1 MRADEVEA
9 NLWFTPAKVLRRDR
23 RSRDREPNVVAT
35 TGLPILVGSDLRR
48 IRRASRV
55 IHIGLEYL
63 AVCSKFRDDVFI
75 GSLIPLYFLGPEETT
90 ATEEATASKNAL
102 RDDDMLP

>member
-23 RSRDREPNVVAT
+23 RSRAREPNVVAT

-48 IRRASRV
+48 IRRAS
-55 IHIGLEYL
+55 
-63 AVCSKFRDDVFI
+63 S
-75 GSLIPLYFLGPEETT
+75 
-90 ATEEATASKNAL
+90 
-102 RDDDMLP
+102 